1 MFKNQKV
8 SFYLALAASACA
20 LVSLILLAVSNATV
34 RYAIQDSTLAIA
46 ATAGAVVLGLLSAAA
61 QGKGMNELIVTA
73 LRLLTIFLMMGAL
86 LVVLADRA
94 IVAGN
99 LFTWNGLDTYAW
111 NAFYTG
117 IACVVFEVLT
127 MLILVVN
134 GFLKQGK

>member
-8 SFYLALAASACA
+8 SFYLALEASACA

-34 RYAIQDSTLAIA
+34 GYAIQDSTLAIA

-61 QGKGMNELIVTA
+61 QGKGMNELLVTA

>member
-34 RYAIQDSTLAIA
+34 GYAIQDSTLAIA

-61 QGKGMNELIVTA
+61 QGKGMNELLVTA

-127 MLILVVN
+127 MLILVAN

>member
-20 LVSLILLAVSNATV
+20 LVSLILLAVSNAIV
-34 RYAIQDSTLAIA
+34 GYAIQDSTLAIA

-61 QGKGMNELIVTA
+61 QGKGMNELLVTA
-73 LRLLTIFLMMGAL
+73 LRLLTIFLMTGAL

-134 GFLKQGK
+134 GFLKQSK

>member
-8 SFYLALAASACA
+8 SLYLALAASACA

-34 RYAIQDSTLAIA
+34 GYAIQDSTLAIA

>member
-34 RYAIQDSTLAIA
+34 GYAIQDSTLAIA

-61 QGKGMNELIVTA
+61 QGKGMNELLVTA

-117 IACVVFEVLT
+117 IACVIFEVLT

>member
-1 MFKNQKV
+1 MQRTA
-8 SFYLALAASACA
+8 YR
-20 LVSLILLAVSNATV
+20 AVSNATV
-34 RYAIQDSTLAIA
+34 GYAIQDSTLAIA

-61 QGKGMNELIVTA
+61 QGKGMNELLVTA

>member
-8 SFYLALAASACA
+8 SFYLALVASACA

-34 RYAIQDSTLAIA
+34 GYAIQDSTLAIA

>member
-34 RYAIQDSTLAIA
+34 GYAIQDSTLAIA
-46 ATAGAVVLGLLSAAA
+46 ATAGAVVFGLLSAAA

>member
-34 RYAIQDSTLAIA
+34 GYAIQDSTLAIA

-61 QGKGMNELIVTA
+61 QGKGMNEFLVTA

>member
-34 RYAIQDSTLAIA
+34 GYAIQDSTLAIA

-127 MLILVVN
+127 MLILVAN

>member
-8 SFYLALAASACA
+8 SCYLALAASACA

-34 RYAIQDSTLAIA
+34 GYAIQDSTLAIA

-61 QGKGMNELIVTA
+61 QGKGMNELLVTA

>member
-20 LVSLILLAVSNATV
+20 LVSLILLAVSNATIG
-34 RYAIQDSTLAIA
+34 YAIQDSTLAIA

-61 QGKGMNELIVTA
+61 QGKGMNELLVTA
-73 LRLLTIFLMMGAL
+73 LRLLTIFLMTGAL

-134 GFLKQGK
+134 GFLKQSK

>member
-34 RYAIQDSTLAIA
+34 GYAIQDSTLAIA

-61 QGKGMNELIVTA
+61 QGKGMNELLVTA

-134 GFLKQGK
+134 GFLKQCK

>member
-1 MFKNQKV
+1 
-8 SFYLALAASACA
+8 
-20 LVSLILLAVSNATV
+20 
-34 RYAIQDSTLAIA
+34 
-46 ATAGAVVLGLLSAAA
+46 
-61 QGKGMNELIVTA
+61 MNELLVTA

>member
-34 RYAIQDSTLAIA
+34 GYAIQDSTLAIA

-61 QGKGMNELIVTA
+61 QGKGMNELLVTA

-117 IACVVFEVLT
+117 ITCVVFEVLT

>member
-8 SFYLALAASACA
+8 SFYLSLAASACA

-34 RYAIQDSTLAIA
+34 GYAIQDSTLAIA

-61 QGKGMNELIVTA
+61 QGKGMNELLVTA

>member
-34 RYAIQDSTLAIA
+34 GYAIQDSTLAIA

-61 QGKGMNELIVTA
+61 QGKGMNELLVTA

-86 LVVLADRA
+86 LVVLSDRA

>member
-34 RYAIQDSTLAIA
+34 GYAIQDSTLAIA

-61 QGKGMNELIVTA
+61 QGKGMNELLVTA
-73 LRLLTIFLMMGAL
+73 LRLLTIFLLMGAL

-127 MLILVVN
+127 MLILVVD

>member
-34 RYAIQDSTLAIA
+34 GYAIQDSTLAIA

-61 QGKGMNELIVTA
+61 QGKGMNELLVTA
-73 LRLLTIFLMMGAL
+73 LRLLTIFLMTGAL

>member
-34 RYAIQDSTLAIA
+34 GYAIQDSTLAIA
-46 ATAGAVVLGLLSAAA
+46 ATAGAVVLGVLSAAA
-61 QGKGMNELIVTA
+61 QGKGMNELLVTA

>member
-34 RYAIQDSTLAIA
+34 GYAIQDSTLAIA

-61 QGKGMNELIVTA
+61 QGKGMNELLVTA
-73 LRLLTIFLMMGAL
+73 LRLLTIFLMTGAL

-134 GFLKQGK
+134 GFLKQSK

>member
-34 RYAIQDSTLAIA
+34 GYAIQDSTLAIA

-61 QGKGMNELIVTA
+61 QGKGMNELLVTA

-94 IVAGN
+94 VVAGN

>member
-1 MFKNQKV
+1 MFKNQKI

-34 RYAIQDSTLAIA
+34 GYAIQDSTLAIA

-61 QGKGMNELIVTA
+61 QGKGMNELLVTA

>member
-34 RYAIQDSTLAIA
+34 GYAIQDSTLAIA

-61 QGKGMNELIVTA
+61 QGKGMNELLVTA
-73 LRLLTIFLMMGAL
+73 LRLLTIFLMTGAL

-94 IVAGN
+94 SVVGN

-134 GFLKQGK
+134 GFLKQSK

>member
-34 RYAIQDSTLAIA
+34 GYAIQDSTLAIA

-61 QGKGMNELIVTA
+61 QGKGMNELLVTA

>member
-8 SFYLALAASACA
+8 SFYMALAASVCA
-20 LVSLILLAVSNATV
+20 LISLILLAVSNATV
-34 RYAIQDSTLAIA
+34 GYAILDCSWALA
-46 ATAGAVVLGLLSAAA
+46 ATAAAVILGLLSAAA

-73 LRLLTIFLMMGAL
+73 LRILMLFLMMGSL

-117 IACVVFEVLT
+117 IACAVFEVLT
-127 MLILVVN
+127 MLILMVN

>member
-34 RYAIQDSTLAIA
+34 GYAIQDSTLAIA

-61 QGKGMNELIVTA
+61 QGKGMNELLVTA

-99 LFTWNGLDTYAW
+99 LFTWNGLDAYAW

>member
-34 RYAIQDSTLAIA
+34 GYAIQDSTLAIA

-61 QGKGMNELIVTA
+61 QGKGMNELLVTA
-73 LRLLTIFLMMGAL
+73 LRLLTIFLMTGAL

-94 IVAGN
+94 IVVGN

-134 GFLKQGK
+134 GFLKQSK

>member
-34 RYAIQDSTLAIA
+34 GYAIQDSTLAIA

>member
-8 SFYLALAASACA
+8 SFYLALASSACA

-34 RYAIQDSTLAIA
+34 GYAIQDSTLAIA

-61 QGKGMNELIVTA
+61 QGKGMNELLVTA

>member
-34 RYAIQDSTLAIA
+34 GYAIQDSTLAIA

-61 QGKGMNELIVTA
+61 QGKGMNELLVTA

-127 MLILVVN
+127 MLIMVVN

>member
-8 SFYLALAASACA
+8 SFYMALAASVCA
-20 LVSLILLAVSNATV
+20 LISLILLAVSNATV
-34 RYAIQDSTLAIA
+34 GYAILDCSWALA
-46 ATAGAVVLGLLSAAA
+46 ATTAAVILCMLSAAA
-61 QGKGMNELIVTA
+61 QGKGLNELIVTA
-73 LRLLTIFLMMGAL
+73 LRLMTIFLMMGAL

-111 NAFYTG
+111 KAFYTG

-127 MLILVVN
+127 MLILMIT

>member
-34 RYAIQDSTLAIA
+34 GYAIQDSTLAIA

-61 QGKGMNELIVTA
+61 QGKGMDELLVTA
-73 LRLLTIFLMMGAL
+73 LRLLTIFLMTGAL

-134 GFLKQGK
+134 GFLKQSK

>member
-8 SFYLALAASACA
+8 SFYLALSASACA

-34 RYAIQDSTLAIA
+34 GYAIQDSTLAIA

-61 QGKGMNELIVTA
+61 QGKGMNELLVTA

>member
-34 RYAIQDSTLAIA
+34 GYAIQDSTLAIA

-61 QGKGMNELIVTA
+61 QGKGMNELLITA